1 MSVASAEKGYAE
13 GCIRS
18 HEFLRRACTLTPV
31 SSYWAGDLLVTQ
43 EAILKQSEVNDMRG
57 EEGAAEIIHTPPTE
71 ECGEQTVSM
80 PENYTAEETSIRSEG
95 AATFEYAVSKNEP
108 YWDVDIYQSR
118 DDCGVMMDG
127 GDVVFRTDS
136 NSQVASIC
144 GTIIRKAVGEPK
156 AHYLDNRTSYSDDP
170 DNGLLVAIRTGLAW
184 NWEVRYAPKERNLTS
199 GLIMSDDVTDK
210 FMEQITAL
218 GMTQN
223 DIIEFG
229 MI

>member
-1 MSVASAEKGYAE
+1 MSVMSEEKGYAE
-13 GCIRS
+13 SCIRS
-18 HEFLRRACTLTPV
+18 HEFLRRACTFTPV

-57 EEGAAEIIHTPPTE
+57 EAGSAAIEHAPPTE

-80 PENYTAEETSIRSEG
+80 PGNYAADETSIRSEN
-95 AATFEYAVSKNEP
+95 AKTFEYAIQKDEP
-108 YWDVDIYQSR
+108 YWDTGIFQSL

-127 GDVVFRTDS
+127 GDVVFRADS

-156 AHYLDNRTSYSDDP
+156 AHYLDNRNSYSDDP

-184 NWEVRYAPKERNLTS
+184 NWEVRYAPRERSLAS
-199 GLIMSDDVTDK
+199 GLVASDDITVK
-210 FMEQITAL
+210 FMEQIAAL
-218 GMTQN
+218 GMTQE